1 MRSYRVLTADRAA
14 EIVAAIRGMPW
25 EPGRSAR
32 EHGKVK
38 RTMELRADKCPE
50 AKPYLDEIAQAIG
63 KCGVFEREHIEA
75 AHYPRFS
82 LYAGGG
88 EYRIHTDAAYMGRTR
103 TDVALT
109 LFLTDD
115 FEGGELCIDGVL
127 PGGKPARAKAPA
139 GVAVAYECWRPHW
152 VEPVTKGERIV
163 VITWLQSRVRNA
175 ADREVLGRLQS
186 VIDDIEHQT
195 MSAQE
200 RFAHLGAVHEHLK
213 KRWSA

>member
-1 MRSYRVLTADRAA
+1 MRPHVPVLPTRVASVAKAYRRLSRRREVAHATRCCVTNKIGANVAPSDTVGIPQPTPPRDRPRAGLGFFAPGETLRSYRVLTADRAA

-127 PGGKPARAKAPA
+127 PGG
-139 GVAVAYECWRPHW
+139 
-152 VEPVTKGERIV
+152 
-163 VITWLQSRVRNA
+163 
-175 ADREVLGRLQS
+175 
-186 VIDDIEHQT
+186 
-195 MSAQE
+195 
-200 RFAHLGAVHEHLK
+200 
-213 KRWSA
+213 